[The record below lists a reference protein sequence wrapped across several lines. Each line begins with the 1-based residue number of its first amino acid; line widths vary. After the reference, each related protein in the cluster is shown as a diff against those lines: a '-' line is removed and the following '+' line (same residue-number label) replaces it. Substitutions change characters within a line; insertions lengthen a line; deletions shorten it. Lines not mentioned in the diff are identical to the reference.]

1 MIEITRNDLIEY
13 KPYLKKIS
21 GIEKDSTILDNYI
34 EAGVLNV
41 KADLLIENIDLED
54 NLLIDNIIYKNVY
67 LQNIFLLYLESL
79 NIIKIDENNLKLI
92 KDETKKYYDLLSKFK
107 SYYFNIKNTEEE
119 KKPYQNDITLIFT

>member
-1 MIEITRNDLIEY
+1 MIEITRNDLIDY

-34 EAGVLNV
+34 EAGILNV
-41 KADLLIENIDLED
+41 KADLLVENIDLED
-54 NLLIDNIIYKNVY
+54 VLLVENIIYKNVY

-79 NIIKIDENNLKLI
+79 NIVKVDENNLKLI
-92 KDETKKYYDLLSKFK
+92 KDETKKYYDLLNKFK

-119 KKPYQNDITLIFT
+119 KKHYQNDITLIFT